1 MQVTENG
8 QEPAFA
14 LPERTVVQLD
24 ELVRTGRF
32 SSHQTAVAA
41 AVERLHAE
49 ECRPL
54 NTRQEALA
62 RVSGALRLG
71 STKESL
77 RNAEYDRLDWE
88 SGQR

>member
-1 MQVTENG
+1 MQVKENG
-8 QEPAFA
+8 QEPSFE

-24 ELVRTGRF
+24 ELVRIGRF
-32 SSHQTAVAA
+32 SSHQIAITA

-49 ECRPL
+49 ECHSL
-54 NTRQEALA
+54 DTRQKAFA
-62 RVSGALRLG
+62 RVCGILRLG

-77 RNAEYDRLDWE
+77 RNAESDRLDWE

>member
-1 MQVTENG
+1 MQVTEHG
-8 QEPAFA
+8 QEPSFE

-24 ELVRTGRF
+24 ELVQVGRF

-49 ECRPL
+49 ECRSL
-54 NTRQEALA
+54 ETRQKALA
-62 RVSGALRLG
+62 RVGGTLRLS

-88 SGQR
+88 SEHR

>member
-1 MQVTENG
+1 MRVTENG
-8 QEPAFA
+8 QDRSFE

-24 ELVRTGRF
+24 ELVRIGRF

-54 NTRQEALA
+54 DIRQKAFA
-62 RVSGALRLG
+62 RVCGALRLG

>member
-8 QEPAFA
+8 QQPSFE

-24 ELVRTGRF
+24 ELVRSGRF

-41 AVERLHAE
+41 AVERLHTE
-49 ECRPL
+49 ECRAL
-54 NTRQEALA
+54 DTRRKALA
-62 RVSGALRLG
+62 RVCGTLRLG

-77 RNAEYDRLDWE
+77 RTAEHDRLEWE
-88 SGQR
+88 SGQG